1 MFSILI
7 SVSASFAADENAT
20 DLVMDTQKE
29 DIVEFSNQNEI
40 VDASDESAVSAD
52 YSDNVNDNSSSIIP
66 GNVVKRYNG
75 AIEYYATFLDN
86 ESKPLKNTIVYCGVD
101 SVLCSLQKRVLT
113 HYIL

>member
-40 VDASDESAVSAD
+40 VEASNESAVSAD

-75 AIEYYATFLDN
+75 LLSIMQLF
-86 ESKPLKNTIVYCGVD
+86 
-101 SVLCSLQKRVLT
+101 
-113 HYIL
+113 